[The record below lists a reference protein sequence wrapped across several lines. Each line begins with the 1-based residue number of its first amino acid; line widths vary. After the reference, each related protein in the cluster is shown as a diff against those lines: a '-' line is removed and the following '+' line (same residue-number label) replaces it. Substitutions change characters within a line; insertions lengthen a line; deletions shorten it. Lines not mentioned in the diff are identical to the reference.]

1 MLKLTYTEVGLHL
14 DRMTGSV
21 EKVVARRSVLA
32 VRIGQSIFVQPG
44 SASFLIPIDC
54 VNLKAFK
61 TAVKG
66 ESSRTIDL
74 CKVDDDYY
82 EVSIRGTWIAS
93 SNEAHEGMFV
103 TMMNPQTELFVQ
115 HLWMVSQA
123 QVSSLA

>member
-14 DRMTGSV
+14 ERIVGSV
-21 EKVVARRSVLA
+21 EQVVARRSILA
-32 VRIGQSIFVQPG
+32 VRVGQSICVQPG

-54 VNLKAFK
+54 VNLSEFK
-61 TAVKG
+61 IAVKG

-74 CKVDDDYY
+74 CKVDDDCY

-103 TMMNPQTELFVQ
+103 AMMHEVTELFVQ
-115 HLWMVSQA
+115 RLWIVSQA